1 VEIKKNPK
9 SAIKIHSIL
18 FGAGLMITS
27 SCWDFVASV
36 CMCVNLNFTNFYAV
50 VLTVPILVD
59 SLLLQAAEISVASRQ
74 PTLT

>member
-1 VEIKKNPK
+1 
-9 SAIKIHSIL
+9 
-18 FGAGLMITS
+18 
-27 SCWDFVASV
+27 
-36 CMCVNLNFTNFYAV
+36 MCVNLNFTNFYAI

>member
-1 VEIKKNPK
+1 
-9 SAIKIHSIL
+9 
-18 FGAGLMITS
+18 MITS